1 MSLPPVPPANK
12 YWGQASNRQRYI
24 TTLFDRSAAHY
35 DRVSGILAW
44 GTGAGYRRAALV
56 RAGLAEGMTVLD
68 VGTGTG
74 LLARAIVGIVGA
86 RGRVVGVDPSAKMLA
101 AGRPHSSASLVQAL
115 GEQLPFPDAHFDFVT
130 MGYALRH
137 VSDLDQMFDGYRRV
151 LKPGGRLL
159 LLEITKPKSRL
170 GALLTGLYFRT
181 YVRWVT
187 RTATMSADAAE
198 LMRLYWDTITNC
210 VAPET
215 VLASMRRGGFVN
227 SERALV
233 GGLFSEY
240 TAERPT

>member
-1 MSLPPVPPANK
+1 MALPPVPPVNK

-35 DRVSGILAW
+35 GRVSGILAW
-44 GTGAGYRRAALV
+44 GTGSGYRRAALT
-56 RAGLAEGMTVLD
+56 RAGLGQGMTVLD

-74 LLARAIVGIVGA
+74 LLARAISGIVG
-86 RGRVVGVDPSAKMLA
+86 RSGRIIGVDPSAKMLA
-101 AGRPHSSASLVQAL
+101 AGRPLSSACLVQAL

-137 VSDLDQMFDGYRRV
+137 VSDLDQMFEGYRRV

-159 LLEITKPKSRL
+159 VLEITKPKSRL
-170 GALLTGLYFRT
+170 GALLTRLYFRT
-181 YVRWVT
+181 YVLWVT
-187 RTATMSADAAE
+187 RTATMSADAVE
-198 LMRLYWDTITNC
+198 LMRLYWDTIATC

-215 VLASMRRGGFVN
+215 VLASMRRGGLIN
-227 SERALV
+227 SARVVV

-240 TAERPT
+240 TAERP